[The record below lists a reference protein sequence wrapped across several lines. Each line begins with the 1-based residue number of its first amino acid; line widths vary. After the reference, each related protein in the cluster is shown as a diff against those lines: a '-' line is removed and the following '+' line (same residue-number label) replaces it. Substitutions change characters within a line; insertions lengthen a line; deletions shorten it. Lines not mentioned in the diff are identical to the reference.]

1 MPYPELPFCHHAVKV
16 GCFASRVGDF
26 AVGVTQIGPF
36 GTFAGFQLP
45 CAEMEGERDTEGE
58 TPGSLSLSIL
68 CILLYENNIF
78 PLRTLNLE
86 SLFCCIFS
94 FSGLL

>member
-45 CAEMEGERDTEGE
+45 CAEMEGERDMEGE
-58 TPGSLSLSIL
+58 TQGA
-68 CILLYENNIF
+68 F
-78 PLRTLNLE
+78 PSVYYVYYYMKTTFFL
-86 SLFCCIFS
+86 
-94 FSGLL
+94 